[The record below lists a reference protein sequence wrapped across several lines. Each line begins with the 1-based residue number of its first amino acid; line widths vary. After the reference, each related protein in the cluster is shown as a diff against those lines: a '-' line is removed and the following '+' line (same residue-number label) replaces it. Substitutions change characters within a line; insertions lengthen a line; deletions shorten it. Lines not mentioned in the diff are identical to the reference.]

1 MKKHSILLF
10 TPGNRM
16 EFIEKAAKYHPD
28 AIIIDLEDAVPI
40 HLKEQVRPQV
50 AAIIPKLDVNCL
62 VRVNN
67 DPKYLKGDLDAVVSR
82 HLSGIMLPKVETTEN
97 IRSVDKMLTGLEKEK
112 KLPPGSV
119 KLLIM
124 IETALG
130 VIRCF
135 DLASAS
141 DRIDSVVCSSG
152 EEGDLQTNLECA
164 FSGLEYAR
172 AKIMLDSRA
181 AGIRCILDGV
191 FANIKDDEAL
201 RRDCLYSKE
210 LGYDGRAL
218 IHPRHIS
225 IAREIYTPTPEKLD
239 YYRRM
244 IQAFEEAESQGIAAI
259 SFEGKMVD
267 YAMIKRA
274 KAELSES

>member
-16 EFIEKAAKYHPD
+16 EFIEKAAKYRPD

-40 HLKEQVRPQV
+40 HLKEKVRGQIAEV
-50 AAIIPKLDVNCL
+50 IPTLDVHCL

-67 DPKYLKGDLDAVVSR
+67 DPNYLKGDLEAVVSD
-82 HLSGIMLPKVETTEN
+82 HLSGIMLPKVETIEN
-97 IRSVDKMLTGLEKEK
+97 IRSVDEMMTRLENERRL
-112 KLPPGSV
+112 LPKSV
-119 KLLIM
+119 RLAIM

-135 DLASAS
+135 ELASAS
-141 DRIDSVVCSSG
+141 DRIESVVCSSG

-164 FSGLEYAR
+164 YSGLAYAR
-172 AKIMLDSRA
+172 AKILLDSRA
-181 AGIRCILDGV
+181 AGVGCILDGV
-191 FANIKDDEAL
+191 FANIKDDVAL
-201 RRDCLYSKE
+201 RQDCLYSKE

-218 IHPRHIS
+218 IHPRHIAV
-225 IAREIYTPTPEKLD
+225 AREIYTPGPEKLD

-244 IQAFEEAESQGIAAI
+244 IEAFEKAESQGIAAI

-274 KAELSES
+274 RAELSES